1 MLGNE
6 AFARGLFEA
15 GCEFVSSYPG
25 TPSTEVTEYAA
36 KYDELYAEW
45 APNEKVAMEAALGA
59 SIAGKRSF
67 CGMKHVGLN
76 VAADPLYTAGYTGVN
91 GGMVICVADDPGLH
105 SSQNEQDSRH
115 HAIASKVM
123 MVDSTFC
130 TVGTANLNS
139 RSLRYD
145 YETNA
150 FIFDPST
157 TNQLN
162 SMFERDK
169 KNSTLLT
176 PEMWKKRSG
185 WKKFLG
191 WVGNLL
197 TPFL

>member
-1 MLGNE
+1 
-6 AFARGLFEA
+6 
-15 GCEFVSSYPG
+15 
-25 TPSTEVTEYAA
+25 
-36 KYDELYAEW
+36 
-45 APNEKVAMEAALGA
+45 
-59 SIAGKRSF
+59 
-67 CGMKHVGLN
+67 
-76 VAADPLYTAGYTGVN
+76 
-91 GGMVICVADDPGLH
+91 
-105 SSQNEQDSRH
+105 
-115 HAIASKVM
+115 
-123 MVDSTFC
+123 MVDSAFC

-197 TPFL
+197 TLSCKSFLAQIFNIPRTLPTFGKAF